1 MKPRRLQTRFVVAGF
16 LFAVA
21 TVASGIWSAYTFI
34 QLSRLIDETLRQS
47 QREIDLTATLASA
60 LEREDD
66 ALLLAVNGDRERAAR
81 EVAEQRAL
89 FDQAYGVLW
98 AIVRDPAQREMAVS
112 LRGNADAYR
121 AAGDKLLAGAR
132 LPQAPGLY
140 HKVVNPI
147 LRRAVMDSANLR
159 ELTFRAMQRASVR
172 ARDRAT
178 RAIGVVAGVSL
189 AAVLVSTL
197 AAIHL
202 ARVVGRPIGELTAS
216 VDALRLGQ
224 FDRRVSVGSTDEL
237 ARLAQGFNRM
247 AEALAEF
254 RRSNLGEVVRAK
266 ETLESTLAVLP
277 DAVIVVDP
285 DGEIASLNPL
295 AHAVLDAAGAGS
307 AHRLEELPLS
317 SEWLKAVAE
326 ALHGSRSRGASLET
340 SRTLSV
346 TLDARPRRFAP
357 AVVPVPAFSAGRY
370 GAVVVLTDVT
380 EYVRLDELRAE
391 LIALVSHELKTPL
404 TTLRMNLLLLGERPD
419 DLTPRQREVLSAA
432 SAGCEDLAGTIDE
445 LLDLSR
451 IEAGQL
457 RLARAP
463 IDLYP
468 LVEQA
473 VQRFGPRY
481 EEAGIGL
488 EVRREAPRATI
499 LADAPRLGLV
509 LSNLLS
515 NALNYT
521 PEGGR
526 VTVAVS
532 SMQNARSGRVDGV
545 QVAVTDTGPGI
556 GEEFRE
562 RVFEKFFRIESRRP
576 LGRIA
581 AQGAGFGLYLC
592 RQIVEAHGGTIR
604 CGTGDEGRGT
614 KIAVNIPAADAAS

>member
-1 MKPRRLQTRFVVAGF
+1 MRPRRLQTRFVVAGF
-16 LFAVA
+16 LVAVA

-34 QLSRLIDETLRQS
+34 QLSRLIGETLRES

-66 ALLLAVNGDRERAAR
+66 ALLLAVNGDREQAVQ
-81 EVAEQRAL
+81 EVASQRAL
-89 FDQAYGVLW
+89 FDQAYGALW
-98 AIVRDPAQREMAVS
+98 AILKDATQREMAAS
-112 LRGNADAYR
+112 LRRNADSYW
-121 AAGDKLLAGAR
+121 AAGDKLLADAR

-140 HKVVNPI
+140 REVVNPI
-147 LRRAVMDSANLR
+147 LRRTVMDSANLR
-159 ELTFRAMQRASVR
+159 ELTFRAMQRASIR
-172 ARDRAT
+172 ARDQAT

-189 AAVLVSTL
+189 VAVLVSTL
-197 AAIHL
+197 AAVHL

-224 FDRRVSVGSTDEL
+224 FDRRVSVGSIEEL
-237 ARLAQGFNRM
+237 GRLGQEFNRM

-254 RRSNLGEVVRAK
+254 RQSNLGEVVRAK

-277 DAVIVVDP
+277 EAVIVVDP
-285 DGEIASLNPL
+285 EGQITSLNPL
-295 AHAVLDAAGAGS
+295 AHAVLDAAGAGL
-307 AHRLEELPLS
+307 ARRAEELPLS
-317 SEWLKAVAE
+317 ADCVKAVAE
-326 ALHGSRSRGASLET
+326 ALHGIRSSGAPLET

-346 TLDARPRRFAP
+346 TLDGQLRRFAP
-357 AVVPVPAFSAGRY
+357 AVVPVPAFSGGQY
-370 GAVVVLTDVT
+370 GAVVVLSDVT

-404 TTLRMNLLLLGERPD
+404 TTLRMNLLLLGERPG
-419 DLTPRQREVLSAA
+419 DLTPRQREVLSTA

-457 RLARAP
+457 RLAHAP

-473 VQRFGPRY
+473 VQRFRPRY
-481 EEAGIGL
+481 EEAGVGL
-488 EVRREAPRATI
+488 EVCRGVPQARI
-499 LADAPRLGLV
+499 LGDAPRLGLV

-521 PEGGR
+521 PEGGQ
-526 VTVAVS
+526 VTLAVS
-532 SMQNARSGRVDGV
+532 SMQNARSGRVDHL

-556 GEEFRE
+556 AEEFRE

-581 AQGAGFGLYLC
+581 VQGAGFGLYLC

-604 CGTGDEGRGT
+604 CEAGNNAHGTR
-614 KIAVNIPAADAAS
+614 IALRIPAAEAAS

>member
-1 MKPRRLQTRFVVAGF
+1 MRPRRLQTRFVVAGC
-16 LFAVA
+16 LVAAA

-34 QLSRLIDETLRQS
+34 QLSRVIGETLRAS
-47 QREIDLTATLASA
+47 QREIDLTATLAGA

-66 ALLLAVNGDRERAAR
+66 ALLLAVNGNRAQAAL
-81 EVAEQRAL
+81 EVASQRAL

-98 AIVRDPAQREMAVS
+98 TILTDPAPREMAAS
-112 LRGNADAYR
+112 LRRNADAYR
-121 AAGDKLLAGAR
+121 AAGDELLADAR
-132 LPQAPGLY
+132 LPQAPGVY
-140 HKVVNPI
+140 HEIVNPI

-159 ELTFRAMQRASVR
+159 ELTFRAMQRASIR
-172 ARDRAT
+172 ARDQAT

-189 AAVLVSTL
+189 VAVLVSTL
-197 AAIHL
+197 AAVHL

-216 VDALRLGQ
+216 VEAVRLGQ
-224 FDRRVSVGSTDEL
+224 FDRRVSVSSTDEL
-237 ARLAQGFNRM
+237 GRLAQGFNRM

-277 DAVIVVDP
+277 DAVIVIDP
-285 DGEIASLNPL
+285 GGHITSLNPL

-307 AHRLEELPLS
+307 ARRADELPLS
-317 SEWLKAVAE
+317 GDCVKAVAE
-326 ALHGSRSRGASLET
+326 ALHGIRSSGAPLET

-346 TLDARPRRFAP
+346 VLDGQPRRFAP
-357 AVVPVPAFSAGRY
+357 AVVPIAAFSAGQY
-370 GAVVVLTDVT
+370 GAVVVLSDVT
-380 EYVRLDELRAE
+380 AYVRLDELRAE

-463 IDLYP
+463 VDLYP
-468 LVEQA
+468 LIEQA
-473 VQRFGPRY
+473 VQRFRSRY
-481 EEAGIGL
+481 GEAGIRL
-488 EVRREAPRATI
+488 DVSREAARATI

-521 PEGGR
+521 PEGGQ

-532 SMQNARSGRVDGV
+532 SVQNARSGRVDHL

-556 GEEFRE
+556 AEEFRE
-562 RVFEKFFRIESRRP
+562 RVFEKFFRIESP
-576 LGRIA
+576 QALGRIA
-581 AQGAGFGLYLC
+581 VQGAGFGLYLC
-592 RQIVEAHGGTIR
+592 RQIVEAHGGAIR
-604 CGTGDEGRGT
+604 CEPGNGGRGT
-614 KIAVNIPAADAAS
+614 RIALRLPTTECAN